1 MASAKQVGGGV
12 AVVAAAGAALF
23 AALAPNECPRTAAC
37 LSWTPP
43 AQYTDNT
50 PIPAGKA
57 ITYTVYR
64 GTTPETIGA
73 TPVGTTSATSMIVP
87 NTSGQT
93 QTYYFAVTATVDGA
107 QSALSNSASKLV
119 RAPGPTDGRIEG
131 PSDGAIE

>member
-1 MASAKQVGGGV
+1 MAGKAAKVGG
-12 AVVAAAGAALF
+12 ATAALGV
-23 AALAPNECPRTAAC
+23 AALAAFNALTPSCPRTAAC

-43 AQYTDNT
+43 TQYTDNT